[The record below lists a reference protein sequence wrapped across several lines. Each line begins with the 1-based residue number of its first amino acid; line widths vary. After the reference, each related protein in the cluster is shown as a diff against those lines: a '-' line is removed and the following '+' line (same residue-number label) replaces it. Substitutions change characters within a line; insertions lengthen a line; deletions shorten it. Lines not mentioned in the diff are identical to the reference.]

1 MPALKRLVISGI
13 RNIQSAQLDPV
24 PAFNLIYGDNG
35 SGKTSI
41 LEAIHF
47 ISLGR
52 SFRSQQYKPLIGEG
66 CTEAV
71 VYGETYD
78 GVAVGVSRT
87 ARKGDS
93 PQLRLNGAK
102 VDTFAALTHE
112 LPLQLLNSDAFA
124 LLEGGPQE
132 RRAFLDWGVFHVKH
146 QFLQS
151 WRMARR
157 ALLNR
162 NALLKRNAPDD
173 EIAPWSHELSV
184 HGKVVDTLRS
194 DYLDVLS
201 AQFSA
206 GLGLE
211 LQERLGSALG
221 IQYAAGWDKAQD
233 LQQLLTEHLDKERRY
248 GHTLYGPH
256 RADLVFTVRGKPCS
270 ELLSRGQLKL
280 SISLLKIA
288 QAQLLQASTGRS
300 SVFLV
305 DDLPAE
311 LDRENQSTVCRH
323 LAELK
328 AQTFITS
335 IEPDLRHN
343 LDRHGA
349 TSGLF
354 HVKHGKIGND

>member
-1 MPALKRLVISGI
+1 MPALKRLIISGI
-13 RNIQSAQLDPV
+13 RNIQSAQLDPI
-24 PAFNLIYGDNG
+24 PSFNLIHGNNG

-47 ISLGR
+47 LSLGR

-71 VYGETYD
+71 VYGETCD

-87 ARKGDS
+87 TRKGDS

-102 VDTFAALTHE
+102 VDTFATLTHE

-162 NALLKRNAPDD
+162 NALLKRNAPSE

-184 HGKVVDTLRS
+184 HGGVVDGLRTE
-194 DYLDVLS
+194 YLKQLQDHF
-201 AQFSA
+201 AA

-211 LQERLGSALG
+211 LQELLGAPLA
-221 IQYAAGWDKAQD
+221 IQYHPGWDADRDLQD
-233 LQQLLTEHLDKERRY
+233 LLTGQLDRERRY

-256 RADLVFTVRGKPCS
+256 RADLLITVRGKPCS

-288 QAQLLQASTGRS
+288 QAQLLQVSTGRS

-311 LDRENQSTVCRH
+311 LDRDNQAVVCRH
-323 LAELK
+323 LAELN
-328 AQTFITS
+328 AQAFVTS
-335 IEPDLRHN
+335 IEPDLRLS
-343 LDRHGA
+343 LDQHGA
-349 TSGLF
+349 PSKLF
-354 HVKHGKIGND
+354 HVKHGKISNG

>member
-1 MPALKRLVISGI
+1 MPALKRLVISGV
-13 RNIQSAQLDPV
+13 RNIQTAQLDPG
-24 PAFNLIYGDNG
+24 PAFNLVHGYNG

-47 ISLGR
+47 LSLGR

-66 CTEAV
+66 SSEAV

-78 GVAVGVSRT
+78 GVVVGVSRT

-93 PQLRLNGAK
+93 PKLRLNGAK

-146 QFLQS
+146 QFLPA

-157 ALLNR
+157 ALINR
-162 NALLKRNAPDD
+162 NALLKRNAPPD
-173 EIAPWSHELSV
+173 EIAPWSHELGV
-184 HGKVVDTLRS
+184 HGGVVDRLRS
-194 DYLDVLS
+194 EYLEILRQHFES
-201 AQFSA
+201 

-211 LQERLGSALG
+211 LADRLGAPLA
-221 IQYAAGWDKAQD
+221 INYHAGWDTSCD
-233 LQQLLTEHLDKERRY
+233 LHDLLTQHLDKERRY

-256 RADLVFTVRGKPCS
+256 RADLLITVRGKPS
-270 ELLSRGQLKL
+270 SDLLSRGQLKL
-280 SISLLKIA
+280 SICMLKIA
-288 QAQLLQASTGRS
+288 QAQLLQATTGRS
-300 SVFLV
+300 SIFLV

-311 LDRENQSTVCRH
+311 LDQDNQRAVCHH
-323 LAELK
+323 LAELG
-328 AQTFITS
+328 AQTFVTS
-335 IEPDLRHN
+335 IEPDLQLN
-343 LDRHGA
+343 LDQHRAGCR
-349 TSGLF
+349 LF
-354 HVKHGKIGND
+354 HVKHGKVEHG

>member
-1 MPALKRLVISGI
+1 MSALKRLVISGI
-13 RNIQSAQLDPV
+13 RNIHAAQLDPA
-24 PAFNLIYGDNG
+24 PAFNLIHGNNG
-35 SGKTSI
+35 SGKTSV

-47 ISLGR
+47 LSLGR

-66 CTEAV
+66 CPEAV
-71 VYGETYD
+71 VYGETCD
-78 GVAVGVSRT
+78 GVTVGVSRT
-87 ARKGDS
+87 PRKGDS

-146 QFLQS
+146 QFLQA

-162 NALLKRNAPDD
+162 NALLKRNAPSD
-173 EIAPWSHELSV
+173 EIDPWSHELSV
-184 HGKVVDTLRS
+184 HGKVVDGLRAE
-194 DYLDVLS
+194 YLGQLRDH
-201 AQFSA
+201 FET

-211 LQERLGSALG
+211 LQERLGAPLA
-221 IQYAAGWDKAQD
+221 IQYHAGWDTGRE
-233 LQQLLTEHLDKERRY
+233 LQELLSEHLGKERRY

-256 RADLVFTVRGKPCS
+256 RADLIITAKGKPCS

-280 SISLLKIA
+280 SVSLLKIA
-288 QAQLLQASTGRS
+288 QAQLLQASSGRS
-300 SVFLV
+300 SIFLV

-311 LDRENQSTVCRH
+311 LDRENQSIICRH

-328 AQTFITS
+328 AQTFVTS
-335 IEPDLRHN
+335 IEPDLGLS
-343 LDRHGA
+343 LDQLGEPCR
-349 TSGLF
+349 LF
-354 HVKHGKIGND
+354 HVKHGKIEHG

>member
-1 MPALKRLVISGI
+1 MPALKRLVISGV
-13 RNIQSAQLDPV
+13 RNIQSAQLDPA
-24 PAFNLIYGDNG
+24 PAFNLIHGYNG

-41 LEAIHF
+41 LESIHF
-47 ISLGR
+47 LSLGR
-52 SFRSQQYKPLIGEG
+52 SFRSQQHKPLIGEG
-66 CTEAV
+66 CPEALV
-71 VYGETYD
+71 HGETYE
-78 GVAVGVSRT
+78 GVSVGVSRT
-87 ARKGDS
+87 GRKGDS

-146 QFLQS
+146 QFLQA

-162 NALLKRNAPDD
+162 NALLKRNAPSD
-173 EIAPWSHELSV
+173 EIAPWSHELAV
-184 HGKVVDTLRS
+184 HGQVVDQLRAE
-194 DYLDVLS
+194 YL
-201 AQFSA
+201 AQLRDNFES

-211 LQERLGSALG
+211 LKDRLGTPLS
-221 IQYAAGWDKAQD
+221 ITYYAGWDTERD
-233 LQQLLTEHLDKERRY
+233 LQELLTENLEKERRY
-248 GHTLYGPH
+248 GHTLHGPH
-256 RADLVFTVRGKPCS
+256 RADLVITARGKPCS

-280 SISLLKIA
+280 SICLLKIA

-311 LDRENQSTVCRH
+311 LDRDNQAIVCRH

-328 AQTFITS
+328 AQTFVTS
-335 IEPDLRHN
+335 IEPDLQLS
-343 LDRHGA
+343 LDQQGYPCR
-349 TSGLF
+349 LF
-354 HVKHGKIGND
+354 HVKHGKVEHG